1 MHNAATASAAPAG
14 HGAPTASPSRW
25 LDPQSWRAR
34 RIPLLRDPRALIKR
48 LHDLHQPVARTAV
61 VAVLDRS
68 ERPVA
73 SASFGFGEGRI
84 DGWRCRNLI
93 LANLRLIVPDDLRR
107 PTPTHTTVLAIHREG
122 TREWETDDGR
132 WMWGLHDACVLH
144 GMRCGAIAIVAQN
157 GWQLVAD
164 GRSGRTPALPA
175 SRKRGPGGS
184 TPIRAAGIAP
194 AHPATGLPQ
203 VRYLPETGPTPL
215 VRPSAS

>member
-1 MHNAATASAAPAG
+1 MHIATTASAAPTRTGAATAG
-14 HGAPTASPSRW
+14 PSRW
-25 LDPQSWRAR
+25 LDPESWRAR
-34 RIPLLRDPRALIKR
+34 GIPLLRDPRTLIKR
-48 LHDLHQPVARTAV
+48 LYDLHRPVARTAV

-73 SASFGFGEGRI
+73 SASFAFGEGRT
-84 DGWRCRNLI
+84 DGWRCRNMI

-107 PTPTHTTVLAIHREG
+107 GTPTHTTVLAIHREG
-122 TREWETDDGR
+122 AREWEADDGR

-144 GMRCGAIAIVAQN
+144 GLRCGAFAVVARD

-164 GRSGRTPALPA
+164 GRSGRTPAL
-175 SRKRGPGGS
+175 RTGRDGGPGGS

-194 AHPATGLPQ
+194 ARPAAGLPH
-203 VRYLPETGPTPL
+203 VRYLPEAGPAPL

>member
-1 MHNAATASAAPAG
+1 MHIAATASPAPAHTG
-14 HGAPTASPSRW
+14 TPPASPSRW
-25 LDPQSWRAR
+25 LDPESWRAR
-34 RIPLLRDPRALIKR
+34 RIPLLRDPRALLKR
-48 LHDLHQPVARTAV
+48 LDDLHRPVARTAV

-73 SASFGFGEGRI
+73 SASFGFGEGRT

-107 PTPTHTTVLAIHREG
+107 GTPTHTTVLAVHREG
-122 TREWETDDGR
+122 GRGWVADDGR

-144 GMRCGAIAIVAQN
+144 GLRCGAFAIVAED

-164 GRSGRTPALPA
+164 GRCGRTPALPPG
-175 SRKRGPGGS
+175 RDGGPGAK

-194 AHPATGLPQ
+194 ARPATELPQ

>member
-1 MHNAATASAAPAG
+1 MHIAATASTASAR
-14 HGAPTASPSRW
+14 HGAPTSGPSRS
-25 LDPQSWRAR
+25 LDPESWHAR
-34 RIPLLRDPRALIKR
+34 RVPLLRDPRTLIKR
-48 LHDLHQPVARTAV
+48 LYDLHRPVARTAV

-73 SASFGFGEGRI
+73 SASFGFGEGRT

-107 PTPTHTTVLAIHREG
+107 TTPTHTTVLAIHREG
-122 TREWETDDGR
+122 TREWEADDGR

-144 GMRCGAIAIVAQN
+144 GLRCGAFAIVAQD
-157 GWQLVAD
+157 GWRVIAD
-164 GRSGRTPALPA
+164 VRSGRNPALA
-175 SRKRGPGGS
+175 AGRGGGPGGS
-184 TPIRAAGIAP
+184 RPIRAAGIAP
-194 AHPATGLPQ
+194 ARPATELPQ

>member
-1 MHNAATASAAPAG
+1 MHIATTASTAPAR

-25 LDPQSWRAR
+25 LDPESWRTHG
-34 RIPLLRDPRALIKR
+34 IPLLRDPRALIKR
-48 LHDLHQPVARTAV
+48 LYDLHQPVARTAV
-61 VAVLDRS
+61 VGVLDRS

-73 SASFGFGEGRI
+73 SASFGFGEGRT

-107 PTPTHTTVLAIHREG
+107 TTPTHTTVLVIHRAG
-122 TREWETDDGR
+122 TREWEADDGR

-144 GMRCGAIAIVAQN
+144 GLRCGAVAVVSQD
-157 GWQLVAD
+157 GWQLIAD
-164 GRSGRTPALPA
+164 GRSGRTPALRPG
-175 SRKRGPGGS
+175 RGGGPGGS
-184 TPIRAAGIAP
+184 RPIRAAGIAP
-194 AHPATGLPQ
+194 ARPATELPQ